1 MENIDLEKI
10 KIESTRNGKYFNIL
24 HDGNPLVFDTELLPV
39 PFGLEESYNNLFVK
53 VALKNIEQ
61 NKDSEELCRFITGLE
76 EKLVN
81 LTPGCD
87 FLQSQIR
94 FHERYDPILTIKVPT
109 GKNTINIDVEDK
121 NGNPFNLYSLCKND
135 YIKCTLL
142 IDTVWYFKGKF
153 SYKIKAKKIVVDK
166 E

>member
-1 MENIDLEKI
+1 MKYLSNKNGFLGIDNKFSFKEKVI
-10 KIESTRNGKYFNIL
+10 
-24 HDGNPLVFDTELLPV
+24 VV
-39 PFGLEESYNNLFVK
+39 PFGLEKSYNNLFVK

-61 NKDSEELCRFITGLE
+61 NQDSKELCRFITGLE

-94 FHERYDPILTIKVPT
+94 FHEKYDPILTIKVPT
-109 GKNTINIDVEDK
+109 GKNTINIDVEDR

-153 SYKIKAKKIVVDK
+153 SYKIKAKKIIVDT